1 MKRILALILSLAAL
15 MGLVACGG
23 NSDSGSNSGSGDT
36 DKVYNLTFSMHTP
49 ADTPVGRHF
58 QAMFDEIEEKTDGH
72 VKITLH
78 GSGTLAAAAD
88 VADMV
93 ADGGC
98 DMGWVYTS
106 FYYGQFPLTDVI
118 TLMGNNPQSCVQ
130 GTEVLY
136 TLYNE
141 FPEVAAEWSNYKVV
155 AMHCNPVNYIYTTSD
170 PSTLDAVSKMSVR
183 APSGACASVMGNME
197 VNVISMSPND
207 IYDNLSK
214 GNINGY
220 IIEHTGVTDF
230 SIAEITDYIVN
241 VPLNQGPFFLIMNQN
256 SYNKLPAEYQAV
268 IDEYTSL
275 EACKAIAQVW
285 DDQAAESEKTILE
298 TAQWVDWSDA
308 DVAEFNAVSDAY
320 DATWVAEHS
329 TDSFD
334 AQKLL
339 DRCHELYGVG

>member
-1 MKRILALILSLAAL
+1 MKRLIALIISIAAL
-15 MGLVACGG
+15 VGLVGCG
-23 NSDSGSNSGSGDT
+23 SSGSGSQSGSKDE
-36 DKVYNLTFSMHTP
+36 VYNLTFSMHTP

-58 QAMFDEIEEKTDGH
+58 QAMFDEIEQKTDGH

-141 FPEVAAEWSNYKVV
+141 FPEIAAEWSNFKVL
-155 AMHCNPVNYIYTTSD
+155 AMHCNPVNYIYTTSA
-170 PSTLDAVSKMSVR
+170 PNTLDAVSKMSVR
-183 APSGACASVMGNME
+183 APSGACASVLGNME

-207 IYDNLSK
+207 IYDNLS
-214 GNINGY
+214 
-220 IIEHTGVTDF
+220 
-230 SIAEITDYIVN
+230 
-241 VPLNQGPFFLIMNQN
+241 
-256 SYNKLPAEYQAV
+256 
-268 IDEYTSL
+268 
-275 EACKAIAQVW
+275 
-285 DDQAAESEKTILE
+285 
-298 TAQWVDWSDA
+298 
-308 DVAEFNAVSDAY
+308 
-320 DATWVAEHS
+320 
-329 TDSFD
+329 
-334 AQKLL
+334 
-339 DRCHELYGVG
+339 